1 MGVENTRQSALDE
14 LSHLETMPLLHFLAH
29 FGRTFQNATLNFLVP
44 ILPHHVL
51 YLLDTSAQM
60 ACPGRKF
67 PDCGLQTSTTKA
79 PSPHKTLPG
88 LRESG
93 ARKEGRWAAPAGPPS
108 IYRESGSGARSPSAG
123 NEPESPIGLA
133 GQQGTVGTQLRAPAG
148 AVRELGLTG
157 PRAADPARVDL
168 SPPLPDRLP
177 PSFAGLLGMPS

>member
-93 ARKEGRWAAPAGPPS
+93 ARKEGRWGDPQ
-108 IYRESGSGARSPSAG
+108 
-123 NEPESPIGLA
+123 GLF
-133 GQQGTVGTQLRAPAG
+133 TEKVE
-148 AVRELGLTG
+148 V
-157 PRAADPARVDL
+157 ARVL
-168 SPPLPDRLP
+168 LFTEKAEVARVLLLPEMSRNLRLA
-177 PSFAGLLGMPS
+177 SRGSRGRWGRS